1 MVKLSVVIIT
11 NQEEENISR
20 CLDSVKTLA
29 DEIVVVDSNSQDRT
43 VEICRSYGCRVF
55 THDFEGYGKQ
65 KQFAIDQASNNW
77 VLSLDADEVVT
88 EELRAEIHNLLHK
101 ENNDIDG
108 FRIPFA
114 FFYMGRILKHTQAD
128 HLRLFNRKKGHF
140 TTVHV
145 HEGIVV
151 EGRIGKLKEKIIHYS
166 YRDISHHLKKIDIY
180 TSQAAM
186 KNIQEKKKF
195 AKCWVAFRFPVSF
208 FIFYILRLR
217 FLDGY
222 PGFLWSFFSAF
233 YDSLKIAKTI
243 EMENKK

>member
-108 FRIPFA
+108 SRP
-114 FFYMGRILKHTQAD
+114 
-128 HLRLFNRKKGHF
+128 
-140 TTVHV
+140 
-145 HEGIVV
+145 
-151 EGRIGKLKEKIIHYS
+151 S
-166 YRDISHHLKKIDIY
+166 
-180 TSQAAM
+180 
-186 KNIQEKKKF
+186 
-195 AKCWVAFRFPVSF
+195 
-208 FIFYILRLR
+208 
-217 FLDGY
+217 
-222 PGFLWSFFSAF
+222 
-233 YDSLKIAKTI
+233 
-243 EMENKK
+243 